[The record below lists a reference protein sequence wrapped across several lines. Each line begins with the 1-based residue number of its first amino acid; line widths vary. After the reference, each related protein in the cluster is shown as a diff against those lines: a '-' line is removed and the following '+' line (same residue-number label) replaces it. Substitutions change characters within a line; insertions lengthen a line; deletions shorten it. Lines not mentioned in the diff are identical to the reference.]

1 MMFWILIA
9 LTTGVA
15 ALAVLVPL
23 ARGAKVQTGAEG
35 SADEAVY
42 REQLEA
48 IDGELKRG
56 LIDEEAAEAAR
67 TEVARRLLAA
77 HDKNQAQSGKQLNG
91 RRLKLAQLTGLLLLP
106 AAALGGYLLLGSP
119 GQPDLPLEARL
130 SAPADQQSVDV
141 LIARVERH
149 LSQNPEDGEGWAVIA
164 PVYLSQGQPQASA
177 RAYANAIRI
186 LGPRP
191 DWLTDFGEA
200 LTMANE
206 GLVTADAHRAFEQ
219 AVSMDATAVK
229 PRFFLAISLG
239 QEGKKAEAVQAWNN
253 LLEGADENAAWVH
266 AARQQLAALEEN
278 GDAPSQLRGPSQ
290 EDIAA
295 SQEMGADDR
304 QAMIRG
310 MVSGLADRL
319 EKEGGSVEEWN
330 RLMQAYTVLGEKQ
343 NAEDAFASAA
353 SAFADKPDELSEIKD
368 AARKL
373 GLSGS

>member
-1 MMFWILIA
+1 
-9 LTTGVA
+9 
-15 ALAVLVPL
+15 
-23 ARGAKVQTGAEG
+23 
-35 SADEAVY
+35 
-42 REQLEA
+42 
-48 IDGELKRG
+48 
-56 LIDEEAAEAAR
+56 
-67 TEVARRLLAA
+67 
-77 HDKNQAQSGKQLNG
+77 
-91 RRLKLAQLTGLLLLP
+91 
-106 AAALGGYLLLGSP
+106 
-119 GQPDLPLEARL
+119 
-130 SAPADQQSVDV
+130 
-141 LIARVERH
+141 
-149 LSQNPEDGEGWAVIA
+149 
-164 PVYLSQGQPQASA
+164 
-177 RAYANAIRI
+177 
-186 LGPRP
+186 
-191 DWLTDFGEA
+191 
-200 LTMANE
+200 
-206 GLVTADAHRAFEQ
+206 
-219 AVSMDATAVK
+219 MDATAVK

-266 AARQQLAALEEN
+266 AARQQLAVLEEN